1 MQLRN
6 KHHSYVVLAVLK
18 VSVSAKWN
26 KFQHEH
32 TKTQTPGSDVL
43 CVCHCE
49 LT

>member
-1 MQLRN
+1 MQLRD

-32 TKTQTPGSDVL
+32 TNTQTPALMCFVFVTVS
-43 CVCHCE
+43 
-49 LT
+49 